1 MQRYIAMETL
11 QVFAP
16 LARLLGMYRIKV
28 FFLPISL
35 TLPLVLYVVVAY
47 LLLIVLPSKFCCGV
61 FSATS

>member
-28 FFLPISL
+28 FSLPTSL
-35 TLPLVLYVVVAY
+35 TLLLVPYAVVAY

>member
-28 FFLPISL
+28 FFLPTSL
-35 TLPLVLYVVVAY
+35 TLPLVLHAVVAY
-47 LLLIVLPSKFCCGV
+47 QLLIVLPSKFCCGV